1 MKIIVQQDGAPSH
14 TGENNLQKI
23 NQYCIDNQIPIVFVT
38 QPAQSPDLNIND
50 LGLFHSLKTGA
61 SKKLRQIKT
70 IQELKDLV
78 IKTFENYD
86 CSKVMN
92 IWEHLKFVYEQ
103 IRKFN
108 GQNTYPT
115 HSKKRQISDEN
126 LNSRKRTKI

>member
-1 MKIIVQQDGAPSH
+1 M
-14 TGENNLQKI
+14 
-23 NQYCIDNQIPIVFVT
+23 
-38 QPAQSPDLNIND
+38 
-50 LGLFHSLKTGA
+50 
-61 SKKLRQIKT
+61 
-70 IQELKDLV
+70 

-92 IWEHLKFVYEQ
+92 IWEHLKFDYEQ
-103 IRKFN
+103 IWKFN